1 MLILSHT
8 IHKQIACFA
17 DIQKIFKNFD
27 KMHTVNVQKGSF
39 IGKSSALSSL
49 KTL

>member
-1 MLILSHT
+1 MLSHT
-8 IHKQIACFA
+8 IHKHIACFA

-39 IGKSSALSSL
+39 IKNYPIHTSV